1 MRDPRDVTKRV
12 PRGSKAGAQRLKT
25 SSTASVRSVK
35 SGVKVFKPA
44 KTGPE
49 PFIISWSSKLM
60 SQYRK
65 HGLKLS
71 VRSNREVNETIVLR
85 WSAEIATQWSKYEYL
100 KGKIQIPVGESS
112 GTLEVTED
120 NFATLL
126 DPNEGTKPR
135 RNKFELR
142 EIEQIVLRLE
152 GLLRNCYKY
161 VTHKYQVHRD
171 CLSVRP

>member
-12 PRGSKAGAQRLKT
+12 PRGSKAAQRMKT

-152 GLLRNCYKY
+152 GLLRNYYLYLAPKY
-161 VTHKYQVHRD
+161 E
-171 CLSVRP
+171 SFSG

>member
-1 MRDPRDVTKRV
+1 
-12 PRGSKAGAQRLKT
+12 
-25 SSTASVRSVK
+25 
-35 SGVKVFKPA
+35 
-44 KTGPE
+44 
-49 PFIISWSSKLM
+49 M

-100 KGKIQIPVGESS
+100 KGKIQIAVGESS

-161 VTHKYQVHRD
+161 VTHKYQVHSG
-171 CLSVRP
+171 CLSVSH